1 MKLDPIYKRKLK
13 CPIVKLQISPVKLFH
28 RDPYGIL
35 QQITIKIF
43 NLVYLYFGKLQSY
56 TLIDGLTQLNSIGRS
71 IKWLPARQYE
81 SERTTAQI
89 KRRNEK

>member
-1 MKLDPIYKRKLK
+1 M
-13 CPIVKLQISPVKLFH
+13 
-28 RDPYGIL
+28 
-35 QQITIKIF
+35 
-43 NLVYLYFGKLQSY
+43 
-56 TLIDGLTQLNSIGRS
+56 DGLTQLNSIGRS